1 MKETW
6 IAEELNSLGMSH
18 KIKGHQACR
27 TAVAMILDAGFK
39 PEIRFVYEAAAERL
53 KTDSA
58 NVERNIR
65 YAVEK
70 TWETGDWEAID
81 RTFGLTVDRERGKPT
96 NSEFL
101 FLIADRVKN
110 RMKQERDA

>member
-1 MKETW
+1 MYEVL
-6 IAEELNSLGMSH
+6 IAEELNNLGMSH
-18 KIKGHQACR
+18 KIKGHTACR
-27 TAVAMILDAGFK
+27 TAIALIMEAGFR
-39 PEIRFVYEAAAERL
+39 PEIRFVYDATAEKL

-70 TWETGDWEAID
+70 TWETGNWEAID
-81 RTFGLTVDRERGKPT
+81 RAFGLTVDRDRGKPT

-110 RMKQERDA
+110 RIIRAAGA

>member
-1 MKETW
+1 MQEMW
-6 IAEELNSLGMSH
+6 IAEELNGLGMSH

-27 TAVAMILDAGFK
+27 TAVAMILEAGFR
-39 PEIRFVYEAAAERL
+39 PEIRFVYEAVAERL
-53 KTDSA
+53 KTDRA

-81 RTFGLTVDRERGKPT
+81 RVFGYTVDRERGKPT

-101 FLIADRVKN
+101 FLIAERVKN
-110 RMKQERDA
+110 RMRKNGGA